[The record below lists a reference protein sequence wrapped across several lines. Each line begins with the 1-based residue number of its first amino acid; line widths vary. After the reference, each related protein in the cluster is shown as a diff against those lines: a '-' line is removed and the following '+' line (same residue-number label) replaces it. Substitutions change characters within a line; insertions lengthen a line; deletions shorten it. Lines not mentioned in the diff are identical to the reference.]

1 MAFRLCRLYS
11 IHSLKASEYLKDMV
25 HRYIEGE
32 MTIDEV
38 REQIKSYC
46 QSKTNRESDDE
57 GKQEVD
63 KVSDNITKVLSTR
76 TLDCSTNGY
85 ISLCR
90 RIFEEGEK
98 FANKYENMTS

>member
-1 MAFRLCRLYS
+1 MYS
-11 IHSLKASEYLKDMV
+11 LPQSYNQTSKCKRCISSNAY
-25 HRYIEGE
+25 
-32 MTIDEV
+32 EV

-76 TLDCSTNGY
+76 TLDFSTNGY

>member
-1 MAFRLCRLYS
+1 MLLR
-11 IHSLKASEYLKDMV
+11 YLKKIFYNSV
-25 HRYIEGE
+25 AELR
-32 MTIDEV
+32 
-38 REQIKSYC
+38 IKSYC

-57 GKQEVD
+57 GKQEVN

-76 TLDCSTNGY
+76 TLDFSTNGY